1 MSDVE
6 LLQMQRSMG
15 GQLGALSPLVQIKD
29 ILANAPT
36 AKLREK
42 TDAR

>member
-6 LLQMQRSMG
+6 LLQMQRSIG
-15 GQLGALSPLVQIKD
+15 GQLGPLSPLNQIKD
-29 ILANAPT
+29 IRAKAPT